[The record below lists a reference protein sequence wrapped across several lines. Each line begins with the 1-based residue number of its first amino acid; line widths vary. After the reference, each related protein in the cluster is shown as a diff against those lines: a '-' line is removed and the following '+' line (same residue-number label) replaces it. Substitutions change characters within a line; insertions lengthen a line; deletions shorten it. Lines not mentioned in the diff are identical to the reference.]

1 MYIQNNCSCFKWFIL
16 FQLKI
21 ELDEVFNESG
31 ANMSVISSSHC
42 SDASEDGNLSNMLK
56 FNIY

>member
-1 MYIQNNCSCFKWFIL
+1 MFFFFGIHDKNNFFYS

-42 SDASEDGNLSNMLK
+42 SDASGEGKMYSNH
-56 FNIY
+56 

>member
-1 MYIQNNCSCFKWFIL
+1 MLIW

-42 SDASEDGNLSNMLK
+42 SDASGEGN
-56 FNIY
+56 

>member
-1 MYIQNNCSCFKWFIL
+1 M
-16 FQLKI
+16 

-42 SDASEDGNLSNMLK
+42 SDASGEGN
-56 FNIY
+56 